1 MISVYNLNSTSIY
14 HMVQAQERFAKQLE
28 ESETRYANLPV
39 AVALKYESDFDALA
53 TNPEAAAKFDA
64 HVQEQVSSALGIP
77 KTAGKKFSDL
87 KFS

>member
-1 MISVYNLNSTSIY
+1 MISDYNLNSTSIY
-14 HMVQAQERFAKQLE
+14 HMVQQQDRFVNLE
-28 ESETRYANLPV
+28 EIETRYANLPV
-39 AVALKYESDFDALA
+39 AVALQYESDFDALA

>member
-1 MISVYNLNSTSIY
+1 
-14 HMVQAQERFAKQLE
+14 
-28 ESETRYANLPV
+28 
-39 AVALKYESDFDALA
+39 VALKYESDFDALA